1 MLLHSLQLNLV
12 LAWAW
17 NLVSLGLLF
26 LLRDLKI
33 VLTGS
38 LGLKYLIMNLLLLG
52 LGVDLILV
60 VLLDYFILLLRLA
73 VVSYLLLRDELV
85 NLDWGNVIW
94 ILQVLLFVID
104 NWWEWRIR
112 IRVLSCSFVL
122 SKNLKSVRNVEDR
135 MHHLEV
141 ESVCTALH
149 LSPVVRWVD

>member
-17 NLVSLGLLF
+17 NSLGLLF

-33 VLTGS
+33 VLNGS

-52 LGVDLILV
+52 LGIDLILV
-60 VLLDYFILLLRLA
+60 VLLDYFSLLLRLA

-112 IRVLSCSFVL
+112 IRVFSCSFVL
-122 SKNLKSVRNVEDR
+122 SENLKSVRNVEDR

-141 ESVCTALH
+141 ESVRTALH
-149 LSPVVRWVD
+149 LSPVVGWVD